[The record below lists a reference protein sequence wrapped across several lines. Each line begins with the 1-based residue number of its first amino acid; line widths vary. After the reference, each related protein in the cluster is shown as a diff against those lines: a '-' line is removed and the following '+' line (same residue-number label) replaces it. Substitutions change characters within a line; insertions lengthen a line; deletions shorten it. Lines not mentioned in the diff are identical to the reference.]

1 MGAIAGTMSDVG
13 IDDKFIKQ
21 VGESITPGTSALFLL
36 TSHAV
41 LDKVLEQTK
50 DLKYEILQSNL
61 SQDDEDRL
69 RAAIVTTTGG
79 ATTDGA
85 SDSSPVVSAPVDD
98 TTGEVD

>member
-1 MGAIAGTMSDVG
+1 M
-13 IDDKFIKQ
+13 
-21 VGESITPGTSALFLL
+21 
-36 TSHAV
+36 

-69 RAAIVTTTGG
+69 RAAIDDTTDG

-85 SDSSPVVSAPVDD
+85 SDSSPVVRASVV
-98 TTGEVD
+98 GQRHSG